1 VIIDAHCHLPAV
13 GDAGTYGQ
21 AKAKLLDDLK
31 TDGVDYA
38 FVIPDN
44 VPSSA
49 IGDVETCIALLEDE
63 PRLFLLG
70 TIDIESQGREWVRSL
85 QQRVKARR
93 LVGMKIFPGHDPI
106 YRTDPRLWPV
116 YELCESFHVP
126 MVIHTGQNPGAPEV
140 AKFNHPAE
148 IIEVASNFPTLAIII
163 AHFFWP
169 DIELCYQLTHTFP
182 KIHYD
187 ISGLADHE
195 VVEASGL
202 DVIRSVLR
210 RTIIDHPTRVV
221 FGTDYAMCNRR
232 EHIELIKGLA
242 LPAAVQDRVF
252 WRNAAELFNLPVNR
266 QSRGKA

>member
-106 YRTDPRLWPV
+106 YPTDPRLWPV

-163 AHFFWP
+163 AHFFCATN
-169 DIELCYQLTHTFP
+169 LH
-182 KIHYD
+182 
-187 ISGLADHE
+187 
-195 VVEASGL
+195 
-202 DVIRSVLR
+202 IRSPKFITIYQDWPITRSSRHPDWTSYAPYFGERLLITPPGWFSALTMRCVTAENTSNSSR
-210 RTIIDHPTRVV
+210 DWPCQPQCRTA
-221 FGTDYAMCNRR
+221 FSGGTLLSSSTYRSTAR
-232 EHIELIKGLA
+232 
-242 LPAAVQDRVF
+242 
-252 WRNAAELFNLPVNR
+252 AEAKHR
-266 QSRGKA
+266 SA